1 MYFGISSI
9 VIAGFVFCCA
19 SIVYV
24 YVCVCTRGE
33 ELGSNS
39 TITWERR
46 MAAVRSDTWMR
57 PGAEV
62 DSMREAVLTGKED
75 LRVYRKGQGRRFDCK
90 GSV

>member
-1 MYFGISSI
+1 
-9 VIAGFVFCCA
+9 
-19 SIVYV
+19 
-24 YVCVCTRGE
+24 
-33 ELGSNS
+33 
-39 TITWERR
+39 

-62 DSMREAVLTGKED
+62 DSMRDAVLTGKED